1 MAQKTK
7 SPVEPGGALARLTS
21 PFSLLDEL
29 RHELDRVWDW
39 PRLGRT
45 ETEQARMTWWPRM
58 DIFEKKG
65 KLVVQAD
72 LPGMTRENVHVAIE
86 EGDLVLRGE
95 RTEEKEVSKESY
107 YRSERT
113 FGSFYRRIP
122 LSFEIEP
129 EKVDAAFRDGVLH
142 VELPLPKAEE
152 KKPKAREIL
161 VH

>member
-1 MAQKTK
+1 MAQKTRN
-7 SPVEPGGALARLTS
+7 PLEQGGALAKLSS

-29 RHELDRVWDW
+29 RHELDRVWEW
-39 PRLGRT
+39 PRLGRAET
-45 ETEQARMTWWPRM
+45 ETARMTWWPRM

-65 KLVVQAD
+65 KLVVEAD
-72 LPGMTRENVHVAIE
+72 LPGMSKENVGVAIE

-95 RTEEKEVSKESY
+95 RTEEKEVSKEDF

-122 LSFEIEP
+122 LSFEIDP
-129 EKVDAAFRDGVLH
+129 AKVDAAFRDGVLH
-142 VELPLPKAEE
+142 VELPLPKEE
-152 KKPKAREIL
+152 KKPKAQKIL

>member
-1 MAQKTK
+1 MAQKMK
-7 SPVEPGGALARLTS
+7 VPVEQGGALTRLTS

-29 RHELDRVWDW
+29 RHELDRVWEW
-39 PRLGRT
+39 PRLGRGET
-45 ETEQARMTWWPRM
+45 ETPRMTWWPRM
-58 DIFEKKG
+58 DIFETKG

-72 LPGMTRENVHVAIE
+72 LPGMTKENVDVAIE

-95 RTEEKEVSKESY
+95 RTEEKEVSKQDF

-122 LSFEIEP
+122 LTFEVDP
-129 EKVDAAFRDGVLH
+129 TKVEATFRDGVLH
-142 VELPLPKAEE
+142 VELPLPKEE
-152 KKPKAREIL
+152 KKPKAQKIL